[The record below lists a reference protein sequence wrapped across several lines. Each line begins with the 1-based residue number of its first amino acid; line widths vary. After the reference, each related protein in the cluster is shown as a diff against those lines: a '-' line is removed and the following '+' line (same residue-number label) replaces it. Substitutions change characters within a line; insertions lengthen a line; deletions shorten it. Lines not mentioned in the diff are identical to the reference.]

1 MRGWIRK
8 RQIKTFEEVFRC
20 NRQLAADTLQER
32 GIAMPSRLCTFFG
45 LALFVVLHGTAA
57 AAPFA
62 YIGNIGET
70 KVSVIDTAT
79 NSVVTTVPLPESVTG
94 IAVNPA
100 GTRVYAAN
108 SMHLYVID
116 TATNVVVATVKF
128 GTGIGGYAGVAVH
141 PAGTRV
147 YVTSNWNESAIK
159 VIDTQTNTEIA
170 TIPTWGSSMGLAVNP
185 DGKRLYVA
193 NMYSGTIWVIST
205 EFNLMADAIDLTVG
219 NPCGG
224 TPMPFGLAVNAAG
237 TRVYVAN
244 QNCMGQDGYWYTSV
258 IDAVTD
264 TVIAHVAS
272 GTSPSPRGVA
282 VSPDGARVY
291 VSNGA
296 VIDTA
301 TLTMIASF
309 PGSSLNGIA
318 LNPDG
323 TRAYLPILS
332 FGSPGYVSVVDT
344 TTNAIIAT
352 VNVGGTP
359 FAFGE
364 FVGPTTVAAG
374 IWTAVEYHHASFDHY
389 FITPLTRETALLDAH
404 TPPFQEWSR
413 TGYTFNVYEPATAPT
428 GSVAI
433 CRFFNEHYW
442 PKSSHFYAAQGFGC
456 EATLAMFPDWGLEDD
471 KLFNAMLPDGASGAC
486 PTGTTS
492 VYRLYNNGMGN
503 APNHRF
509 VTSFAERQNMINQ
522 GWVAEGAGI
531 GVGMCVPQ

>member
-1 MRGWIRK
+1 MRR
-8 RQIKTFEEVFRC
+8 TLPFLLVFA
-20 NRQLAADTLQER
+20 L
-32 GIAMPSRLCTFFG
+32 
-45 LALFVVLHGTAA
+45 LALSAGVAIS
-57 AAPFA
+57 APFA

-70 KVSVIDTAT
+70 KVSVLDAAT
-79 NSVVTTVPLPESVTG
+79 NSVVATVPLPESVTG

-108 SMHLYVID
+108 SMYLYVID
-116 TATNVVVATVKF
+116 TATNAVVATVKF
-128 GTGIGGYAGVAVH
+128 GMGIGGYAGVAIH
-141 PAGTRV
+141 PAGTYV

-159 VIDTQTNTEIA
+159 VIDTQTNTEVA
-170 TIPTWGSSMGLAVNP
+170 AIPTWGSSIGLAVNP

-193 NMYSGTIWVIST
+193 NMYSGTIWVIGT
-205 EFNLMADAIDLTVG
+205 ESNLLSDAIDLTVG
-219 NPCGG
+219 SPCGG
-224 TPMPFGLAVNAAG
+224 APMPFGLAVNAAG

-244 QNCMGQDGYWYTSV
+244 QNCMGQDGFWYTSV

-272 GTSPSPRGVA
+272 GTTPSPRGVA
-282 VSPDGARVY
+282 VSPDDARVY

-301 TLTMIASF
+301 TVKRFATL

-323 TRAYLPILS
+323 TRAYLPILT
-332 FGSPGYVSVVDT
+332 FGSPGNVSVVDT
-344 TTNAIIAT
+344 TTNTIIAT

-364 FVGPTTVAAG
+364 FVGPATVAGG
-374 IWTAVEYHHASFDHY
+374 IWTAVEYYHARFDHY
-389 FITPLTRETALLDAH
+389 FITPLAREMALLDAH

-413 TGYTFNVYEPATAPT
+413 TGHSFNVFEPATAST

-442 PKSSHFYAAQGFGC
+442 PKSSHFYAPHGYGC
-456 EATLAMFPDWGLEDD
+456 ESTLVMFPDWQLEDD
-471 KLFNAMLPDGASGAC
+471 KLFNAMLPIATTGIC
-486 PTGTTS
+486 PTGTIP
-492 VYRLYNNGMGN
+492 VYRFFNNGMGN

-509 VTSFAERQNMINQ
+509 VTSFVERQRMLDQ

-531 GVGMCVPQ
+531 GVGMCAPQ